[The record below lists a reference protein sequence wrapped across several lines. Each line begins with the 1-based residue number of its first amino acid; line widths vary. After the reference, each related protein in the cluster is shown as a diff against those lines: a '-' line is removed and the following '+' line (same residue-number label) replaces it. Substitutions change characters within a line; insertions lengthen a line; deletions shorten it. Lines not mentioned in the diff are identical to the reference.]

1 MDIDVTFEHRGRST
15 RLVDFARRTLAQAL
29 DRFGARI
36 RAVRVRFRDENGKK
50 GGVDQHCALA
60 LQIHGGGSLH
70 LHETDAS
77 AETALHRVAARAA
90 RLVREAF
97 ARRRERRG

>member
-1 MDIDVTFEHRGRST
+1 MDIDVSFKDRGRSS
-15 RLVDFARRTLAQAL
+15 RLVAFAHRTLAQAL

-36 RAVRVRFRDENGKK
+36 RAVQVRFRDENGKK

-60 LQIHGGGSLH
+60 VQMAGGGALH
-70 LHETDAS
+70 LHATDVS

-90 RLVREAF
+90 RLVRESF
-97 ARRRERRG
+97 ARRRERRA